1 MRACADF
8 GCSDANVV
16 EKDLKDSRAHHLSLM
31 WRAVRQ
37 ANRPCMTVLLAPGV
51 DATFLCSAKF
61 EEQVFG
67 QLL

>member
-1 MRACADF
+1 
-8 GCSDANVV
+8 
-16 EKDLKDSRAHHLSLM
+16 M

-51 DATFLCSAKF
+51 DATFLSSAKF